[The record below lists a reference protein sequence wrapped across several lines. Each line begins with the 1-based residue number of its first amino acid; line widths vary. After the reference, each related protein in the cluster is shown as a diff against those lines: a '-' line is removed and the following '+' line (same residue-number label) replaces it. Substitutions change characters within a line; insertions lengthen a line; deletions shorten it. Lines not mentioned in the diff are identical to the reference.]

1 MGLQKDYLKDNQEMD
16 QMLGDLDLLQVFKH
30 LAPNSDNLC
39 DLAGGLSLFNDVDV
53 MNIGLCG
60 DDVVSAASNS
70 SAALPTHHH
79 HHHQLMLSEPDTAD
93 IRCEIKKRHTQMMR
107 KCDFL
112 LRRLRKLQARSMGQH
127 VNEEVNG
134 LFDYAQRQLKRKERE
149 TKSISTMM
157 PAAGCSSGG
166 GIGSGGSAI
175 DKQAAAAA
183 TTSMKAMLCR
193 LTAVATEQQCSAGAA
208 ATKVGTESMASLN
221 SSSSSAAPAAVAKK
235 LTAATQ
241 ASTTASSSSSSGWV
255 PTFEMEVTTQL
266 EDSAGLLQTE
276 MKLVANAI
284 DSDVTASSS
293 GGESADEMVAYNNT
307 AQQELSM

>member
-70 SAALPTHHH
+70 SALPGHQMHHM
-79 HHHQLMLSEPDTAD
+79 MLAEPDTLD
-93 IRCEIKKRHTQMMR
+93 IRAEIKKRHTQMMR

-112 LRRLRKLQARSMGQH
+112 LRRLRKLQARSMSQH

-134 LFDYAQRQLKRKERE
+134 LFEYAQRQLKRKERE
-149 TKSISTMM
+149 TKSISTMV
-157 PAAGCSSGG
+157 PAASIGGGSGTTGGGSGG
-166 GIGSGGSAI
+166 GGAL
-175 DKQAAAAA
+175 DKHATTA
-183 TTSMKAMLCR
+183 TTSMKSMLSR
-193 LTAVATEQQCSAGAA
+193 LTTVATEQQCTAIISSERKAAEAA
-208 ATKVGTESMASLN
+208 A
-221 SSSSSAAPAAVAKK
+221 KK
-235 LTAATQ
+235 FVPTI
-241 ASTTASSSSSSGWV
+241 TTGWV
-255 PTFEMEVTTQL
+255 PTFEIAVTNQL

-307 AQQELSM
+307 SQLELGM